1 MHDSK
6 ALCVP
11 YTEMVCRLWFLHDSK
26 ALFVPDIVLV
36 FHENDYCFLHDS
48 KALFVPDIVLVFH
61 ENEYCFCMIVK
72 HCLCLI
78 LYLFF
83 MKMSTVFT

>member
-11 YTEMVCRLWFLHDSK
+11 YTEMVCRLWFLR
-26 ALFVPDIVLV
+26 
-36 FHENDYCFLHDS
+36 DS

-61 ENEYCFCMIVK
+61 ENEYCFLRDSKTLFVPYTEIV
-72 HCLCLI
+72 C
-78 LYLFF
+78 
-83 MKMSTVFT
+83 